1 MRNNLRRVRKAK
13 DLSVEEAAKLTG
25 TTEHAW
31 YKWERGTRS
40 PSIPV
45 ARRIAKCLEVSLDE
59 LFGDTRSTKEV
70 S

>member
-13 DLSVEEAAKLTG
+13 DLSVQEAAQLTG

-31 YKWERGTRS
+31 YKWERGTRN

-45 ARRIAKCLEVSLDE
+45 ARKISKILGVSLDDI
-59 LFGDTRSTKEV
+59 FGDTESTEGV